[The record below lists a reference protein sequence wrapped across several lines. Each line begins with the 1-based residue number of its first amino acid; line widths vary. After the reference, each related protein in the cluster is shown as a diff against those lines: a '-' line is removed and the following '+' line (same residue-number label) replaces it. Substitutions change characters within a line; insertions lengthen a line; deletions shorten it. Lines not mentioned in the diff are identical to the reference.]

1 MNCMRSALVVAISL
15 FLLGDRGPARAAP
28 RIAPFPG
35 LREPALSA
43 HALVGA
49 KIIVSPDRTIDGGTI
64 VFRDGVIVAVGDK
77 VTLPADA
84 QVHDA
89 KGKTLYAGFIDAYS
103 ELPADASRAV
113 ANDKSGAAYWNANV
127 TPQVAASAIYAADAE
142 ANRKYRS
149 QGVAVRLVAPSA
161 GIIKGTSALVTTA
174 DDGGRETILKEHVAL
189 HAKLTTARGGGGG
202 YPNSPMGA
210 YTLVRQAFYDAGWYG
225 QAWHAYEGNRDLP
238 RPERSDALVVLR
250 GFLGGKQP
258 VMIDAADELYFLRRT
273 GWARSSAWM

>member
-1 MNCMRSALVVAISL
+1 MRFLCFFSAIRAARALPAHRPVS
-15 FLLGDRGPARAAP
+15 RPARAAP
-28 RIAPFPG
+28 AATCPR
-35 LREPALSA
+35 LRE
-43 HALVGA
+43 
-49 KIIVSPDRTIDGGTI
+49 IIVSPDRTIDGGTI

-161 GIIKGTSALVTTA
+161 GIIKGQLASDHGRRRRGRDDPQGARRAAREA
-174 DDGGRETILKEHVAL
+174 DHGSRRWWRISQLANGGL
-189 HAKLTTARGGGGG
+189 HARAAGLLRCR
-202 YPNSPMGA
+202 
-210 YTLVRQAFYDAGWYG
+210 LVRAGAARVRRESG
-225 QAWHAYEGNRDLP
+225 FAAP
-238 RPERSDALVVLR
+238 R
-250 GFLGGKQP
+250 G
-258 VMIDAADELYFLRRT
+258 AAMRCRCRAASW
-273 GWARSSAWM
+273 GASSR